1 MGTVADLQIVY
12 RNPAVLVGYPR
23 NSRLHTT
30 EQIAAVRRSIDEFG
44 FVNPIALK
52 DDETTI
58 GAGHARQLAALLD
71 PPLATVPTITLNG
84 LTEAQWRAYVIA
96 DNRLAESG
104 ASWDFDILKTEL
116 GDLQFAGFDL
126 TLTGFTMAEV
136 LAQCRGASTQD
147 PEATPDLPVHPVS
160 RPGDLWRLGDH
171 RIICGSSTDPETVGA
186 MLKERRGAVCVSDPP
201 YGIGL
206 DYGGGDDSA
215 SHNTTLVEAV
225 FSLAPRSKVWT
236 PGLMN
241 LARDILRFG
250 DAKVLVWHK
259 GFAAAGNGLGGAS
272 TWEPVLVIA
281 PPRKKLA
288 DDHLSFKT
296 DRERFESGMLRDR
309 HPCPK
314 PVALFVHL
322 IEAFVPARGDVYEP
336 FSGSGTT
343 IIAAQMTG
351 RICHAIEL
359 HPPYVDVAVLRWQA
373 FAGAEATLDAT
384 GQTFAEVSAER
395 LGAA

>member
-136 LAQCRGASTQD
+136 LA
-147 PEATPDLPVHPVS
+147 
-160 RPGDLWRLGDH
+160 
-171 RIICGSSTDPETVGA
+171 
-186 MLKERRGAVCVSDPP
+186 
-201 YGIGL
+201 
-206 DYGGGDDSA
+206 
-215 SHNTTLVEAV
+215 
-225 FSLAPRSKVWT
+225 
-236 PGLMN
+236 
-241 LARDILRFG
+241 
-250 DAKVLVWHK
+250 
-259 GFAAAGNGLGGAS
+259 
-272 TWEPVLVIA
+272 
-281 PPRKKLA
+281 
-288 DDHLSFKT
+288 
-296 DRERFESGMLRDR
+296 
-309 HPCPK
+309 
-314 PVALFVHL
+314 
-322 IEAFVPARGDVYEP
+322 
-336 FSGSGTT
+336 
-343 IIAAQMTG
+343 
-351 RICHAIEL
+351 
-359 HPPYVDVAVLRWQA
+359 
-373 FAGAEATLDAT
+373 
-384 GQTFAEVSAER
+384 
-395 LGAA
+395 